1 MSASEGLKP
10 PAHIDSKMP
19 PKARKSKGKGAAAV
33 EPPPIPPVESLYY
46 RLYDETVAKYG
57 DKVAILLQVGKFFEM
72 YDQVDIATGTARA
85 NVQALTE
92 LCGCAIEH
100 RPSRDPTKTRLF
112 WGFPEASL
120 RKFERV
126 LILAGYSTF
135 PFIQNKDG
143 TGEVVS
149 RSLDHIGSPG
159 TFWDA
164 EGGLAV
170 RKEEQILLSV
180 YVEPW
185 NDSATRLSHWY
196 IASTA
201 FDVMTGK
208 VVSTE
213 TDLVLIDG
221 KPVFDAIQ
229 PFWSMFP
236 PAEVL
241 FLWCAPPSQPPPK
254 EKDLAALFSA
264 RRPLLHIRHVEH
276 AVEIT
281 AAQDRL
287 RLAFF
292 TELFKP
298 KTALSIAEYLDVVM
312 VPLVRRSL
320 FHLLQFVKDHN
331 QSYLTG
337 LHDHRLWNPDDTVLL
352 GNAALEQLAMIP
364 CHVDRQHESLLHW
377 LQKALTA
384 MGKRSLRERCL
395 KPLADVAVLEARQE
409 RIAALRRTE
418 AAGGTERDAIQGIL
432 RGAFDLSR
440 LYRRFQ
446 LGHGTTD
453 DLLQLLSTYEKA
465 ERLLH
470 QIDGKAVDT
479 DDAEELGIHV
489 RTLLDRWD
497 AVRIRASKAQV
508 SDGIAVGSTHPW
520 KRGIHPALDAI
531 EDRWSVLEAQMITL
545 KQRWETHL
553 EESEAITWSLKDDAP
568 FSFTTTARRAACL
581 AAIAKRV
588 DKTDVRIVKRGASTT
603 VTLESDALAAANG
616 AAIALRNEWKETVA
630 TTWAS
635 DWITWMEEAIEEG
648 FLETMVDWIGTLDA
662 ECALAGIADE
672 YGYVRPTYVEST
684 EEAVAGVSITDLRH
698 PIIERIHAGTPYIPH
713 SLAMGSLVPSTSGGA
728 DAGAK
733 AAATTSCGLLLY
745 GVNAAGKS
753 SLGKALGLAVLMAQ
767 CGMPVPATA
776 MTLIPYTGVFTRI
789 LGNDNL
795 WAGMSSFVVE
805 MTEFRSILRSANART
820 LVIGDELCAGT
831 ETASATAIVAAGI
844 QTLVRRG
851 SHFLFATHLH
861 ELMELPELTASE
873 AVRPYHLTVQSDA
886 RRGVLLYDRRLKAGC
901 GSPMYGLEVCRG
913 LDMDREFLAAA
924 FEIRRRVF
932 AEDGKARPSRYNAS
946 VVVASCAVCG
956 GRGGSLETH
965 HIVPQAAARGRGT
978 ISPGVSVHAPH
989 NLAPLCEAC
998 HRKHHTG
1005 VLDIQG
1011 WVATTEGVVLQVV

>member
-1 MSASEGLKP
+1 
-10 PAHIDSKMP
+10 MP
-19 PKARKSKGKGAAAV
+19 PKARKSKGKGAAAKAAAAD

-46 RLYDETVAKYG
+46 RLYDENVAKYG

-72 YDQVDIATGTARA
+72 YDQVDIATGKARA

-92 LCGCAIEH
+92 LCGCAIEQ
-100 RPSRDPTKTRLF
+100 RPSRDPSKKRLF

-120 RKFERV
+120 RKFERMLV
-126 LILAGYSTF
+126 VAGYSTF
-135 PFIQNKDG
+135 PFVQNKDAM
-143 TGEVVS
+143 GEVVS
-149 RSLDHIGSPG
+149 RALDHIGSPG

-185 NDSATRLSHWY
+185 SDSATRLAHWY

-208 VVSTE
+208 AVSME

-236 PAEVL
+236 PAEVV
-241 FLWCAPPSQPPPK
+241 FVWCAPSTQPPPK
-254 EKDLAALFSA
+254 EAEIASLFSSA
-264 RRPLLHIRHVEH
+264 RRPLVHVRP
-276 AVEIT
+276 VDPTIDTT

-287 RLAFF
+287 RLAFL
-292 TELFKP
+292 TDLFKP
-298 KTALSIAEYLDVVM
+298 KTALSITEYLDVVM
-312 VPLVRRSL
+312 TPLVRRSL

-331 QSYLTG
+331 PSYLTG
-337 LHDHRLWNPDDTVLL
+337 LHDHRLWNPEDSVLL

-364 CHVDRQHESLLHW
+364 SHVDRQHESLLHW

-384 MGKRSLRERCL
+384 MGKRTLRERCL
-395 KPLADVAVLEARQE
+395 TPLADVEVLEVRQD
-409 RIAALRRTE
+409 RIAALRSTRDGASAEE
-418 AAGGTERDAIQGIL
+418 AKEREALQGIL

-453 DLLQLLSTYEKA
+453 DLLQLLATYDKA
-465 ERLLH
+465 EALLKRGE
-470 QIDGKAVDT
+470 GKVYEAE
-479 DDAEELGIHV
+479 DAEELGAHV

-497 AVRIRASKAQV
+497 AERIRISKAQV

-520 KRGIHPALDAI
+520 KRGQHARLDAL
-531 EDRWSVLEAQMITL
+531 EDRWTALEADMTAL
-545 KQRWETHL
+545 KARWEVHL
-553 EESEAITWSLKDDAP
+553 EESETITWSLKDEAP
-568 FSFTTTARRAACL
+568 FTFTTTSRRAACL

-588 DKTDVRIVKRGASTT
+588 EKTEVRIVKRGTSTT
-603 VTLESDALAAANG
+603 VTLESDAIAAANT
-616 AAIALRNEWKETVA
+616 AAIALRTEWKEAVA
-630 TTWAS
+630 ATWSA
-635 DWITWMEEAIEEG
+635 DWMAWMEEAIEAG
-648 FLETMVDWIGTLDA
+648 LLEAMTEWMGTLDA
-662 ECALAGIADE
+662 ECALAALADE
-672 YGYVRPTYVEST
+672 YGYVRPTYVET
-684 EEAVAGVSITDLRH
+684 TDEIPAGVSITNLRH
-698 PIIERIHAGTPYIPH
+698 PIIERIHTSTPYIPH
-713 SLAMGSLVPSTSGGA
+713 SLSIGLSAVAT
-728 DAGAK
+728 
-733 AAATTSCGLLLY
+733 AATVAEPATTPHGILLY

-767 CGMPVPATA
+767 CGMPVPASA
-776 MTLIPYTGVFTRI
+776 MTLVPYTGLFTRI

-805 MTEFRSILRSANART
+805 MTEFRSILRNADRRT

-844 QTLVRRG
+844 QTLVKRG
-851 SHFLFATHLH
+851 AHFFFATHLH
-861 ELMELPELTASE
+861 ELLDLPELAASE
-873 AVRPYHLTVQSDA
+873 AVRPFHLTVHSDA
-886 RRGVLLYDRRLKAGC
+886 RRGVLVYDRRLKAGC

-932 AEDGKARPSRYNAS
+932 TEDGKARASRYNAA
-946 VVVASCAVCG
+946 VVVAACAVCG
-956 GRGGSLETH
+956 ARGGLETH
-965 HIVPQAAARGRGT
+965 HIVPQAAATPRGT
-978 ISPGVSVHAPH
+978 ISPGASVHAPH

-998 HRKHHTG
+998 HRKHHAG
-1005 VLDIQG
+1005 LLEIQG
-1011 WVATTEGVVLQVV
+1011 WIATTEGPVLQVRR